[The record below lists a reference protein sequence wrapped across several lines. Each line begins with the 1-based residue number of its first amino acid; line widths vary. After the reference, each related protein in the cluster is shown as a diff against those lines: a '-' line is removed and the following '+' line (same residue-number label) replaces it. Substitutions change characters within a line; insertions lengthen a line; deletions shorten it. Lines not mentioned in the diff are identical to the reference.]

1 MTLCTTTFE
10 DYTQC
15 TRPRSAARYVQSR
28 IRFTRAEN
36 LCTDSAR
43 VFGDA
48 WWARPC
54 CALVIA
60 RCTVPLALASGLCA
74 SVD

>member
-15 TRPRSAARYVQSR
+15 TRFRSAARYVQSR
-28 IRFTRAEN
+28 IRFTRTEN
-36 LCTDSAR
+36 LCKDSER

-48 WWARPC
+48 WWKRPC
-54 CALVIA
+54 CASVTERGAL
-60 RCTVPLALASGLCA
+60 PLALAGGLCPA
-74 SVD
+74 A